1 MTSREATPVRSGPHP
16 SQNRSVH
23 PALHLHQPAQ
33 ALELPVLGIVGK
45 ERHAGRRPRVGGA
58 LLDLGQ
64 DDLCDE
70 GQVKAP
76 RLLQRDPLK
85 QGQLVA
91 GGGKIVEVGPRDGL
105 QNEKQDVSTT
115 TKRVLIEML
124 ADSGLTVVEATS
136 FVNPKAVP
144 QMADA
149 HELFTSIAKKDDV
162 SYPVLVPNVRGL
174 EQALDAGVEEIAIFV
189 AASQL
194 FSEKNIGCSIEKSF
208 DRYADVVKL
217 AHEENLR
224 IRGYVSCVLGCPYEG
239 SFTDFSLCR
248 HAGFATCYGRIKLLT
263 TPL

>member
-1 MTSREATPVRSGPHP
+1 MLSMSRRFARELFGRAKPTRSTAALAQVLPSVAPHRAY
-16 SQNRSVH
+16 S
-23 PALHLHQPAQ
+23 
-33 ALELPVLGIVGK
+33 
-45 ERHAGRRPRVGGA
+45 AGASSEGSKLRVNKFREDPNHW
-58 LLDLGQ
+58 LNKVPKK
-64 DDLCDE
+64 
-70 GQVKAP
+70 VKM
-76 RLLQRDPLK
+76 
-85 QGQLVA
+85 
-91 GGGKIVEVGPRDGL
+91 VEVGPRDGL

-239 SFTDFSLCR
+239 SFHRRFIVPSCWLRHLLWRDQIADDPPVILGIDLILLCL
-248 HAGFATCYGRIKLLT
+248 FVT
-263 TPL
+263 TQES